1 MNRPRRAVTVETT
14 ARGGDRAGGR
24 VRVPGFDEP
33 VDVERVADGDSGTYR
48 VTLGDRRFE
57 VVIAREP
64 GVDWGWVDGR
74 AFRWPRD
81 EAAARNGAV
90 ARDGDAGNA
99 ADREDEPAG
108 GAEPIRAPMP
118 GIVTAVLTEA
128 GQVVARGDTLV
139 VIEAMKMELPVKAPR
154 AGRVSAVRCA
164 VGDRVDP
171 ETPLVA
177 LDTSETEELP

>member
-1 MNRPRRAVTVETT
+1 MNRPRRSVTVETT
-14 ARGGDRAGGR
+14 ARSEDGAVGR

-33 VDVERVADGDSGTYR
+33 VDVERIAGGTYR
-48 VTLGDRRFE
+48 VSLGDRRFE

-81 EAAARNGAV
+81 GDAAHDR
-90 ARDGDAGNA
+90 DAGNA
-99 ADREDEPAG
+99 DRKDEPAG
-108 GAEPIRAPMP
+108 GAGPIRAPMP
-118 GIVTAVLTEA
+118 GIVTAVLAEA
-128 GQVVARGDTLV
+128 GQTVARGDTLA

-171 ETPLVA
+171 DTPLVV
-177 LDTSETEELP
+177 LDAGGAEEN

>member
-1 MNRPRRAVTVETT
+1 MNRPRRSATVETI

-33 VDVERVADGDSGTYR
+33 VDVERIADGAGGAYR

-64 GVDWGWVDGR
+64 GVDWGWVNGR

-81 EAAARNGAV
+81 GEAA
-90 ARDGDAGNA
+90 RDRDAGDA

-108 GAEPIRAPMP
+108 GAGPIRAPMP
-118 GIVTAVLTEA
+118 GIVTAVLAEA
-128 GQVVARGDTLV
+128 GQAVARGDTLV
-139 VIEAMKMELPVKAPR
+139 VVEAMKMELPVKAPR

-171 ETPLVA
+171 ETPLVV
-177 LDTSETEELP
+177 LDAGETEELP

>member
-1 MNRPRRAVTVETT
+1 MSRPRRAVTVETT

-33 VDVERVADGDSGTYR
+33 ADVERISGGAYR
-48 VTLGDRRFE
+48 VSLGDRRFE
-57 VVIAREP
+57 VVIAREI

-81 EAAARNGAV
+81 GDAARDRNA
-90 ARDGDAGNA
+90 GDA

-108 GAEPIRAPMP
+108 GAGPIRAPMP
-118 GIVTAVLTEA
+118 GIVTAVPAEA
-128 GQVVARGDTLV
+128 GQAVARGDTLA

-171 ETPLVA
+171 DTPLVV
-177 LDTSETEELP
+177 LDAGGAEED

>member
-1 MNRPRRAVTVETT
+1 MSRPRRAVTVETT

-33 VDVERVADGDSGTYR
+33 VDVERVADGDSDAYR
-48 VTLGDRRFE
+48 VTMGGRQFE

-81 EAAARNGAV
+81 GDAARDRNA
-90 ARDGDAGNA
+90 GDA

-118 GIVTAVLTEA
+118 GIVTAVPAEA
-128 GQVVARGDTLV
+128 GQTVARGDTLA

-171 ETPLVA
+171 DTPLVV
-177 LDTSETEELP
+177 LDAGGAEED